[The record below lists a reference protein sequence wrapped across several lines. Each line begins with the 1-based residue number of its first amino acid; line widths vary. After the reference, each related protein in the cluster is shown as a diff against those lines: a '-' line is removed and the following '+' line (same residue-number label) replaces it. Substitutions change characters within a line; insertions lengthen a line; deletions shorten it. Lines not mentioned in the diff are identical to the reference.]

1 MLSKV
6 SKGTCVCSV
15 QKKDKECERSVV
27 VDKKIRD
34 GGGKSGCQTI
44 EQGAPEDDALYKL
57 GRGSQE
63 QGVDHL
69 ARVPLRLSIPIPRR
83 HITSTA
89 KLPIASAPYPQAAS
103 LDRCAHKPASCSR
116 GSKGRDASL

>member
-1 MLSKV
+1 M
-6 SKGTCVCSV
+6 
-15 QKKDKECERSVV
+15 
-27 VDKKIRD
+27 
-34 GGGKSGCQTI
+34 I

-57 GRGSQE
+57 GRESQE

-89 KLPIASAPYPQAAS
+89 KLPIAFSSVSPSCLNSIAARTYPRAAV
-103 LDRCAHKPASCSR
+103 AVV
-116 GSKGRDASL
+116 KGRDASL